1 MKIFIVA
8 LFSIISCS
16 SNDIVINESKYI
28 QMNDLWKMNGGI
40 EDVKKVFGNKSRPVE
55 SGIMYT
61 YPNSNFPEMAFFFD
75 SSNKLREQ
83 FVFLQE
89 AALQELKKEI
99 NCKWKETVETR
110 DIAHYQRT
118 IKKGSCPE
126 LNITYE
132 TYLDLNA
139 FELRWKR

>member
-1 MKIFIVA
+1 
-8 LFSIISCS
+8 
-16 SNDIVINESKYI
+16 
-28 QMNDLWKMNGGI
+28 MNDLWKMNGGI

-61 YPNSNFPEMAFFFD
+61 NPNSKFPEMAFFFD

-83 FVFLQE
+83 FVFLQK
-89 AALQELKKEI
+89 AKLQEFKKEI
-99 NCKWKETVETR
+99 NCNWQETVETR

-126 LNITYE
+126 LNITYA
-132 TYLDLNA
+132 TYLDLNG
-139 FELRWKR
+139 FELRCKR